1 MMQSID
7 IKQLSKQYATS
18 EAVISTA
25 IEELI
30 QHGFLKKVKNKKK
43 GDSLIL
49 TCPDKKLS
57 KEVESQNMK
66 FIIK

>member
-1 MMQSID
+1 MIQSVD
-7 IKQLSKQYATS
+7 IKQLSKKYATS
-18 EAVISTA
+18 EAMISTA

-30 QHGFLKKVKNKKK
+30 KHGFLKKVKNKKK
-43 GDSLIL
+43 VSSFVL

-57 KEVESQNMK
+57 KEIESQNMK